1 MTRADDGRAARVQVY
16 FENPKVEVA
25 LRREARAAKIP
36 LSRAAER
43 AIERGLVRR
52 PGADPEDR
60 LLRLDRALRDHM
72 RSMARDMAILQEL
85 VVELARALFL
95 RLPDS
100 PADED
105 AVLQAAAAARIERLL
120 DAAAARIAAGPP
132 AGEAHAPDAASSGVT
147 RLDGAEPRTFGA
159 PAE

>member
-1 MTRADDGRAARVQVY
+1 M
-16 FENPKVEVA
+16 ELA
-25 LRREARAAKIP
+25 LRREARAAKVP

-52 PGADPEDR
+52 PSADPEDR

-72 RSMARDMAILQEL
+72 RSTARDMAILQEL

-100 PADED
+100 PGDAD
-105 AVLQAAAAARIERLL
+105 ALLQAAAAARVERLL
-120 DAAAARIAAGPP
+120 DAAAARIAAGS
-132 AGEAHAPDAASSGVT
+132 PDHSAVDAAAASSEANGMAH
-147 RLDGAEPRTFGA
+147 RNGAEVRTFE
-159 PAE
+159 PSR